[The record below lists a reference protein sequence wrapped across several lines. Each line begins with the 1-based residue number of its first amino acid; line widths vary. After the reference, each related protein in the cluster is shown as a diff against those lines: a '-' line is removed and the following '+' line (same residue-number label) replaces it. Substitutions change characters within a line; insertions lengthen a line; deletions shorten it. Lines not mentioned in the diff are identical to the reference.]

1 MKNNIEVWK
10 FGTDKTESD
19 YLFNLV
25 KQGIKTATSYLYT
38 DENYVTPNK
47 FSILCNWDGN
57 EEIKLETIN
66 FYIVPFKDVTE
77 LHAYKEGE
85 GDRTLNFWRKI
96 HKDFFVKRLML
107 QGRTFSEDV
116 LVVCEEFKML

>member
-19 YLFNLV
+19 YLFSLV
-25 KQGIKTATSYLYT
+25 KQGLKTATSYLY
-38 DENYVTPNK
+38 DENFVTPNK
-47 FSILCNWDGN
+47 FSILCDWDGN

-66 FYIVPFKDVTE
+66 FHIVPFKDVTE

-96 HKDFFVKRLML
+96 HKDFFAKRLML